1 MQLAPPAR
9 SAGPRFP
16 VVWRD
21 GEGASA
27 VGELIVE
34 RDVLRFEG
42 SSGGEPVAT
51 RIPFADVREVRVA
64 RAPERPSGR
73 PTVVLE
79 CDSAPFY
86 VEPVGAGLLGEM
98 TSLLTVLHE
107 EGARRVDH
115 VAVVV
120 PLRAGM
126 EERVAEL
133 LDSGPPI
140 ELAVRGIV
148 SHQVFV
154 GAREAVFVFGGP
166 DVRAVLERAIGDP
179 ALWRAGLA
187 WRNVMAGR
195 PRVVECSFSWTAP
208 VAVDG
213 L

>member
-9 SAGPRFP
+9 FTAPHFP

-21 GEGASA
+21 GAGSSA

-42 SSGGEPVAT
+42 SSGGEPAAT
-51 RIPFADVREVRVA
+51 HIPFADVREVRVA
-64 RAPERPSGR
+64 RASERPNGR

-79 CDSAPFY
+79 RDAAPFY

-98 TSLLTVLHE
+98 TSLLTVLHQ
-107 EGARRVDH
+107 EGARRADH

-120 PLRAGM
+120 PLRAGV
-126 EERVAEL
+126 EARVGEL
-133 LDSGPPI
+133 LESGPPF
-140 ELAVRGIV
+140 ELAVRGIR
-148 SHQVFV
+148 SHQVYV
-154 GAREAVFVFGGP
+154 GGREAVFVFGGP
-166 DVRAVLERAIGDP
+166 DVRGVLERAIGDP

-195 PRVVECSFSWTAP
+195 PRVIECSFSWTAP
-208 VAVDG
+208 SAFDG
-213 L
+213 V

>member
-9 SAGPRFP
+9 SAAPHFP
-16 VVWRD
+16 VVWR
-21 GEGASA
+21 EGDHASA

-42 SSGGEPVAT
+42 SSGGEPASARVLFT
-51 RIPFADVREVRVA
+51 EIREVRVA
-64 RAPERPSGR
+64 RAPERPNGR

-79 CDSAPFY
+79 RDSAPFS

-98 TSLLTVLHE
+98 ASLLTLLHE
-107 EGARRVDH
+107 EGARRAKH

-120 PLRAGM
+120 PLRVGT
-126 EERVAEL
+126 EERIAEL
-133 LDSGPPI
+133 LESGPPF
-140 ELAVRGIV
+140 ELAVRGIR
-148 SHQVFV
+148 SHQVHV
-154 GAREAVFVFGGP
+154 GPREAVFVFGGP

-208 VAVDG
+208 PGVDG